1 MRLTGSMKVAA
12 GIATLAAVAA
22 AVAVAS
28 GRQEKNVA
36 VPAVLNEVLTN
47 EMSDT
52 SSLARMDRAVEYYM
66 QEWNIRGASLA
77 IMRNDSLLY
86 AKGYGWADEEKGVKM
101 EPKTLMRLASVS
113 KLITAA
119 GIMKLQ
125 EEGRLSLDE
134 RVFGDDGILSD
145 STYTAAIT
153 DPGYY
158 KITVEHLLRHQGGF
172 TARYG
177 DPMFSTKTV
186 MQQNNLSAPPDGKTL
201 VRCVIKRKLGFAP
214 GSSQSYSNFGYLLL
228 SQIIEKISGM
238 SYEDYIQ
245 ENILH
250 PAGCHDFHI
259 AGTYYKDKLPNETR
273 YYVQSN
279 DPPVEEYNGSGRT
292 VTRCYGGN
300 DIKGLSGAGAWMG
313 SVPELTR
320 FVACIDGRGEV
331 PDILSI
337 SSIRDMTEWFDQD
350 TFSLGWND
358 TKPTGEWTR
367 TGTFSGTSALV
378 KYFPDGECWV
388 MVTNTSTWK
397 GPGFTR
403 YTAQLFSEL
412 RQKYSPLLPARDFFT
427 VQEGN

>member
-1 MRLTGSMKVAA
+1 MTPRRI
-12 GIATLAAVAA
+12 GIAAALAAIVTTVCIVAGKSCRTEA
-22 AVAVAS
+22 PEPVEGVN
-28 GRQEKNVA
+28 GWI
-36 VPAVLNEVLTN
+36 TN
-47 EMSDT
+47 ALSDT
-52 SSLARMDRAVEYYM
+52 SDLAGLDRKVRTYM
-66 QEWNIRGASLA
+66 QEWQLKGLSLS
-77 IMRNDSLLY
+77 IMRGDSLLY
-86 AKGYGWADEEKGVKM
+86 AKGYGWADEEAQEKM
-101 EPKTLMRLASVS
+101 EPYHLLRIAAIS
-113 KLITAA
+113 KLITAT
-119 GIMKLQ
+119 GIMVLQ
-125 EEGRLSLDE
+125 DRGAISLRDT
-134 RVFGDDGILSD
+134 VFGPSGILTQYNGVIRD
-145 STYTAAIT
+145 RN
-153 DPGYY
+153 YY
-158 KITVEHLLRHQGGF
+158 KITVEDLLRHKAGF
-172 TARYG
+172 TVRGG

-186 MQQNNLSAPPDGKTL
+186 MQQNNLSVPPDGKTL

-238 SYEDYIQ
+238 PYEDYIQ